1 MECSRFAKPQCS
13 ALVCVLFFCLFCI
26 GFCWDTDWYVIVWH
40 YLLLFFLLGFFSFL
54 LILRAFDLLIDHR
67 LYHRYNN
74 EFFLYLYFNKC
85 GNVKPIYG
93 TVCWCISLDTLVFRF
108 YIRSRKKIVPN
119 QSTPILLWLLSFSC
133 WKYSNRLIYSLKI
146 QRYEAWWWKLKIHS
160 NKYAW

>member
-1 MECSRFAKPQCS
+1 MFGSCLRFI
-13 ALVCVLFFCLFCI
+13 LLFILY
-26 GFCWDTDWYVIVWH
+26 W
-40 YLLLFFLLGFFSFL
+40 LLLRHWLIRDSMALFASFFSSRVFFSFP
-54 LILRAFDLLIDHR
+54 LILPAFDLLIDHR

-85 GNVKPIYG
+85 GNVKPIYA

-133 WKYSNRLIYSLKI
+133 WKYSNRLIYSLKFKGT
-146 QRYEAWWWKLKIHS
+146 RHDDE
-160 NKYAW
+160 N